1 MRAQNYF
8 FCTVKEIPHDI
19 DIISHQLM
27 LRSGMIRKT
36 ASGIYTWLPT
46 GLRVLRKIENIIR
59 EELNKIGAIEICMPI
74 LQPVHLWRTSERWN
88 TYGNELLKVI
98 DRRNNIHI
106 LGPTHEEVITYL
118 VKNEVHSYKQLPL
131 ILYQI
136 QTKFRDEIR
145 PRCGVMRSK
154 EFIMKDAYSFH
165 TDTSSLKKTYY
176 KMHQTYT
183 QIFQRMKLKFGDVKA
198 SNGEMGGSISHEF
211 HAFTNNG
218 EDKFFFPNKSN
229 STPILEKNCN
239 IVELYR
245 SNPISENK
253 INKNDQNISIKIT
266 KKPNNLNIN
275 YIKTILVKTNKK
287 NKHKLAG
294 LLIKNKD
301 FIDKNKVEKIE
312 IIQKPL
318 TLANEEEIYHLTK
331 SNSESVGPIGLDIPL
346 IADTSVI
353 KMKNFIIGA
362 NINGKYF
369 KNINWGKDLPLPI
382 IADIKN
388 IIKEKKSS
396 NEDDVL
402 NIKRSVEIG
411 HIFQLEEQYSKK
423 INAYISEKNGYKN
436 FLNMGCYG
444 IGVTRIIAAM
454 IEQNY
459 DVRGIIWNS
468 DISPFQVVILPIN
481 LYKSI
486 KVKEISEKI
495 YKQLKEKNVEA
506 ILDDR
511 QIHPGI
517 MFTEMELIGI
527 PHFIIVSDRHI
538 HNNYIEYKSRCNN
551 QKKLIKIENIINFI
565 MEEIK
570 IKY

>member
-1 MRAQNYF
+1 MRAHNYF
-8 FCTVKEIPHDI
+8 FCTLKEIPHDI

-74 LQPVHLWRTSERWN
+74 LQPVDFWHTSKRWD
-88 TYGNELLKVI
+88 TYGKELLKVI
-98 DRRNNIHI
+98 DRRNSIHI
-106 LGPTHEEVITYL
+106 LGPTHEEVVTYL

-165 TDTSSLKKTYY
+165 TSTSSLKMTYY
-176 KMHQTYT
+176 KMYQTYT
-183 QIFQRMKLKFGDVKA
+183 QIFQRMKLKFGDVQA
-198 SNGEMGGSISHEF
+198 HNGEMGGSISHEF

-218 EDKFFFPNKSN
+218 EDKIFFPDKSD
-229 STPILEKNCN
+229 STDTVQINYNVKKPS
-239 IVELYR
+239 Y
-245 SNPISENK
+245 SNLMSEN
-253 INKNDQNISIKIT
+253 NNNHNISITLI
-266 KKPNNLNIN
+266 KKPNNLHAN

-287 NKHKLAG
+287 NKYKLAG

-301 FIDKNKVEKIE
+301 IIDKYKVEKID
-312 IIQKPL
+312 IISKPL
-318 TLANEEEIYHLTK
+318 TLANKEEIYHLTN

-346 IADTSVI
+346 IADSSI
-353 KMKNFIIGA
+353 IHMKNFVVGA

-369 KNINWGKDLPLPI
+369 KNVNWETDIPLPI

-388 IIKEKKSS
+388 TKKEKTSLNKL
-396 NEDDVL
+396 DIL
-402 NIKRSVEIG
+402 NIKRSIEIG
-411 HIFQLEEQYSKK
+411 HIFQLEEQYSRK
-423 INAYISEKNGYKN
+423 INAYILEKNGHKN

-444 IGVTRIIAAM
+444 IGITRIIAAI
-454 IEQNY
+454 IEQNH
-459 DVRGIIWNS
+459 DFRGIIWNTE
-468 DISPFQVVILPIN
+468 IAPFQVVILPIN

-495 YKQLKEKNVEA
+495 YKKLKEKNIEV

-511 QIHPGI
+511 NIHPGI

-527 PHFIIVSDRHI
+527 PHFIIVSDQRI
-538 HNNYIEYKSRCNN
+538 HENYIEYKSRYNN
-551 QKKLIKIENIINFI
+551 QKKLIKIENVINFI
-565 MEEIK
+565 VEKIK

>member
-1 MRAQNYF
+1 MRANNYF
-8 FCTVKEIPHDI
+8 FCTIKEIPHDI

-36 ASGIYTWLPT
+36 TSGVYTWLPT

-74 LQPVHLWRTSERWN
+74 LQPVHLWHTSERWD
-88 TYGNELLKVI
+88 TYGEELLKVI

-118 VKNEVHSYKQLPL
+118 IKNEVHSYKQLPL

-165 TDTSSLKKTYY
+165 TDTYSLKMTYY

-183 QIFQRMKLKFGDVKA
+183 QIFKRMQLQFGDVKA
-198 SNGEMGGSISHEF
+198 NNGEMGGSISHEF

-218 EDKFFFPNKSN
+218 EDKIIFPNQSN
-229 STPILEKNCN
+229 STSTTQKKCKI
-239 IVELYR
+239 IQSSH
-245 SNPISENK
+245 SNAISENK
-253 INKNDQNISIKIT
+253 TNQNISIKLT
-266 KKPNNLNIN
+266 KKPNNLNVN

-287 NKHKLAG
+287 NKHTLAG

-301 FIDKNKVEKIE
+301 IIDKYKVENID
-312 IIQKPL
+312 IISKPL

-331 SNSESVGPIGLDIPL
+331 SNSESIGPIGLDIPL

-353 KMKNFIIGA
+353 QMKNFIIGA

-369 KNINWGKDLPLPI
+369 KNVNWGKDLPLPI

-388 IIKEKKSS
+388 VIKEKNSS
-396 NEDDVL
+396 NEL
-402 NIKRSVEIG
+402 NILNVKRSIEIG
-411 HIFQLEEQYSKK
+411 HIFQLEKQYSRK
-423 INAYISEKNGYKN
+423 INAYILEKNGHKN

-444 IGVTRIIAAM
+444 IGITRIVAAI

-459 DVRGIIWNS
+459 DIRGIIWNS
-468 DISPFQVVILPIN
+468 ELSPFQVVILPIN

-486 KVKEISEKI
+486 KVKEKSEKI
-495 YKQLKEKNVEA
+495 YKTLKEKNVEVM
-506 ILDDR
+506 LDDR
-511 QIHPGI
+511 DIHPGI

-538 HNNYIEYKSRCNN
+538 HDNYVEYKSRCNN

-565 MEEIK
+565 TEELK